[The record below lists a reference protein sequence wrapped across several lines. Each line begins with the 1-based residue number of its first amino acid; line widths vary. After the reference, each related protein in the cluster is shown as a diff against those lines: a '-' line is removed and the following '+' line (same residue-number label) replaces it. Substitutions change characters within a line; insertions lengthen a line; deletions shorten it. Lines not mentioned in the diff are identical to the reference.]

1 MDRLINNESVII
13 CAVLNTMILDVNQI
27 AKIYLYVVLSV
38 DRATRKRLPGY
49 ASYEEFVTR
58 ESSYYQALN
67 RKFVEFQPVF
77 LNAMTMLVIGGMVE
91 NKGEQQYDL
100 TEDGARMAFDL
111 QGQADAVLDEVKQA
125 VAYLDSI
132 LGHKAVDV
140 IYKDLKIVL

>member
-1 MDRLINNESVII
+1 
-13 CAVLNTMILDVNQI
+13 
-27 AKIYLYVVLSV
+27 
-38 DRATRKRLPGY
+38 
-49 ASYEEFVTR
+49 
-58 ESSYYQALN
+58 
-67 RKFVEFQPVF
+67 
-77 LNAMTMLVIGGMVE
+77 MTMLVIGGMVE